1 MDEETFNNL
10 KVGDRV
16 VCNYGS
22 EATVI
27 KIGAKD
33 VHTKRKMVVLDCDKK
48 KWSCPFFYRYELKG
62 MA

>member
-10 KVGDRV
+10 KIGDRV

-27 KIGAKD
+27 KIGVKD
-33 VHTKRKMVVLDCDKK
+33 VQTQRKMVVLKCDKK
-48 KWSCPFFYRYELKG
+48 KWSCPYFFRSELKG